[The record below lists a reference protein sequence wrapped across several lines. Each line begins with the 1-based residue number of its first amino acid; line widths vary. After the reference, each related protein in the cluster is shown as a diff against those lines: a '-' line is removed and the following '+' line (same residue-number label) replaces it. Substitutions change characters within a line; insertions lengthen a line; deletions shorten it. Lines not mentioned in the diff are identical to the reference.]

1 MRTNALRCLLAE
13 ALRRASSFAV
23 ASSAAM
29 AEVGGVLVSDAVVV
43 EL

>member
-1 MRTNALRCLLAE
+1 LAE

-23 ASSAAM
+23 ASTAAM
-29 AEVGGVLVSDAVVV
+29 AEEGGMLVVSDAVVV